1 MAEYREITPGAWRTL
16 LRDFLEVGPP
26 SHGGAERQAALL
38 RLVTADPSV
47 ETHQSFEVNAQD
59 LIE

>member
-38 RLVTADPSV
+38 RLVAGTSI
-47 ETHQSFEVNAQD
+47 ETHRSFEVNAQD